1 MKYKL
6 NPEVIILIL
15 IFIGSL
21 KILIWTSIDPST
33 FSNAYQEKIGLSKS
47 E

>member
-21 KILIWTSIDPST
+21 KLFIWTSIDPDT
-33 FSNAYQEKIGLSKS
+33 FSDSKQEKIGLTK
-47 E
+47 